1 MGLQISSRQ
10 SGDVTVLDLQGRATI
25 GRSNE
30 ELSTQLRSLIEAG
43 NRKIL
48 INLIGVTQIDSSG
61 ISTIVRSFVTIR
73 RKGGILKLA
82 HATGHVYE
90 VLELTRLIQTIPS
103 FNDEASALASFT

>member
-1 MGLQISSRQ
+1 LGLQISSRQ
-10 SGDVTVLDLQGRATI
+10 SGDVLVLDLQGRATI

-30 ELSTQLRSLIEAG
+30 ELSTQLRALIDAG
-43 NRKIL
+43 SRKIL
-48 INLIGVTQIDSSG
+48 INLSGVSQIDSSG

-73 RKGGILKLA
+73 RRGGILKLV

-103 FNDEASALASFT
+103 FNDEHSALASFA